1 MNIDWQV
8 VLDTAK
14 ASPLLGIV
22 LSIGAFFVGR
32 WCYERSGR
40 AGLFQP
46 VVIGIVVVIS
56 FLLVTDIPYD
66 VYYDGARWL
75 NVFLGPV
82 IVALAVP
89 LYLSLKH
96 IKAQFWPIA
105 LTLIVSGTLVVVITV
120 TVAWWCG
127 ASVETLLSIAPK
139 STTTPIA
146 MLLAERM
153 GGYASL
159 AAISV
164 LYTGLLGVI
173 VGPVIMTKMNV
184 NDESA
189 RGLAL
194 GLTAHAIGTARAL
207 EEGDEC
213 AAFSALAM
221 GITGI
226 LTAFLLPFAV
236 SFFL

>member
-1 MNIDWQV
+1 MSDSWLVIWNV
-8 VLDTAK
+8 VQ
-14 ASPLLGIV
+14 ASPFFGIV

-40 AGLFQP
+40 IGLFQP
-46 VVIGIVVVIS
+46 VVIGVVVVVGV
-56 FLLVTDIPYD
+56 LLATGIPYA
-66 VYYDGARWL
+66 VYYDGAQWL
-75 NVFLGPV
+75 NIFLGPV

-89 LYLSLKH
+89 LYLNLKH

-120 TVAWWCG
+120 VVAWWCG

-164 LYTGLLGVI
+164 LYTGLLGVV
-173 VGPVIMTKMNV
+173 VGPAIMKKMNV
-184 NDESA
+184 KDESA